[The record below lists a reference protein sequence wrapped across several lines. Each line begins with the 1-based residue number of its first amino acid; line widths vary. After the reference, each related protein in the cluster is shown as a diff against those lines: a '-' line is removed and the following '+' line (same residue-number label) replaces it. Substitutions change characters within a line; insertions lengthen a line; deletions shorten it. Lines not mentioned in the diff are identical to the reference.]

1 MPFNGYIY
9 IIMKY
14 RIKELTVNKKSTYYP
29 QTRCFFIWKDII
41 DMSKDAVC
49 FQTIEEATYWI
60 DRKVQNNKQVKS
72 TVRYYP
78 YEPEG

>member
-1 MPFNGYIY
+1 
-9 IIMKY
+9 MKY
-14 RIKELTVNKKSTYYP
+14 RIKELTVNKNSTYYP
-29 QTRCFFIWKDII
+29 QERCFFIWKDII
-41 DMSKDAVC
+41 DMGKDAVC

-60 DRKVQNNKQVKS
+60 DRKVQKNKQVKS

>member
-1 MPFNGYIY
+1 
-9 IIMKY
+9 MKY

-29 QTRCFFIWKDII
+29 QKRYFFIWKDII

-60 DRKVQNNKQVKS
+60 DRKVQKNKQVKS